1 MPRTKYDI
9 IIRNAQIYDGTG
21 NPWIHGSIAVRNGRI
36 AAIGSL
42 IAYKATQE
50 FDAHGMVLCPG
61 FIDMHTHADANISK
75 NCSMEQYLRQ
85 GVTTIIGGNCGRS
98 RYPTKAHLRYVNS
111 LKKRINYGLLVGH
124 ATIRE
129 QVIGSA
135 NRPPSDTELR
145 TMRKLCAKSLSAGA
159 YGLSFGLYYTPGRY
173 AEEREMLALAEE
185 VRKQHGVVAFHIR
198 DESNYSIG
206 LIESLKEALGVA
218 EKTGARVHISH
229 LKCLGKAVWGQAQK
243 ALSLLEQARLKGLD
257 ISFDQYPYTASSTS
271 LRSALLPGWALEGGD
286 ELFGTMVKDENL
298 LTQLRNEVSQN
309 IYRRGGASNLL
320 IAAHTPDSNLN
331 GKNLAEIAAL
341 RQKDP
346 VDVAIDLQLAGG
358 ARLVSFNM
366 LEADLKKIM
375 GHPLGL
381 VASDGNLVQAGPTV
395 PHPRS
400 YGTFARVL
408 GKYVREEQTL
418 SLTEAIRKMTAA
430 PARRLGIIKRG
441 ILAEGFYA
449 DLVVFDPDRIADT
462 ATFAD
467 PHHFAV
473 GVELVMVNGKIV
485 LKDGKLTSNRP
496 GWTQK
501 KSVGWGQA

>member
-1 MPRTKYDI
+1 MAKAKYDI
-9 IIRNAQIYDGTG
+9 IVRNARIHDGTG
-21 NPWIHGSIAVRNGRI
+21 NPWLHGSLAIRNGRI

-42 IAYKATQE
+42 VTSKGAQE

-61 FIDMHTHADANISK
+61 FIDMHTHADASISK

-98 RYPTKAHLRYVNS
+98 RYPTKAHLHYVS
-111 LKKRINYGLLVGH
+111 GLKKRINYGLLVGH

-135 NRPPSDTELR
+135 NRAPSDSELC
-145 TMRKLCAKSLSAGA
+145 TMRKLCAKSLADGA

-173 AEEREMLALAEE
+173 AAEREIIALAEE
-185 VRKQHGVVAFHIR
+185 VRKQHGVIAFHIR

-206 LIESLKEALGVA
+206 LVESLKEALAVA

-229 LKCLGKAVWGQAQK
+229 LKCLGKTVWGQVDTT
-243 ALSLLEQARLKGLD
+243 LSLIEAARLRGLD

-286 ELFGTMVKDENL
+286 EQFATRLKDQDL
-298 LTQLRNEVSQN
+298 LTQIQNEISQN
-309 IYRRGGASNLL
+309 IDRRGGSTNLL
-320 IAAHTPDSNLN
+320 VATHTPDKSLA
-331 GKNLAEIAAL
+331 GKSLAEIAVL
-341 RQKDP
+341 RQQSP
-346 VDVAIDLQLAGG
+346 VDVAIYLQLAGG

-366 LEADLKKIM
+366 LEADVKKILS
-375 GHPLGL
+375 HPLGI
-381 VASDGNLVQAGPTV
+381 VASDGNLVQSGPTT

-400 YGTFARVL
+400 YGTFPRVL
-408 GKYVREEQTL
+408 GKYVRQEQTL
-418 SLTEAIRKMTAA
+418 PLAEAIRKMTSA
-430 PARRLGIIKRG
+430 PARRLGLIRRG
-441 ILAEGFYA
+441 TISEGSYA
-449 DLVVFDPDRIADT
+449 DLVMFNPDKISDI

-473 GVELVMVNGKIV
+473 GVELVTVNGKIV
-485 LKDGKLTSNRP
+485 LKSGKITANHP
-496 GWTQK
+496 GWTLK
-501 KSVGWGQA
+501 K